1 MDTRANYTDIVV
13 PTFDSIRMKYIKK
26 LLISNKKHVLCP
38 GGTGTGKTVNIEELL
53 KNEMPE
59 EYQSLIITFSAQT
72 SANQTQNALDE
83 KFEKRARG
91 IFGPAPGKR
100 FIIFV
105 DDLNMPK

>member
-1 MDTRANYTDIVV
+1 MV
-13 PTFDSIRMKYIKK
+13 PTFDSIRMKYLKK

-72 SANQTQNALDE
+72 SANQTQSALDE

-100 FIIFV
+100 FIIFI